1 MDKNPGSDASPS
13 PEPSGGP
20 AGNARTSPRG
30 YVPIEGINVPGPNRP
45 QSVGFTISTTG
56 YALASAFRDLLAPL
70 GLDPKEFAMLASV
83 ASSEGVTQQ
92 AIAERMGVAPS
103 RMVAFVDSLEER
115 GVLERRQNP
124 DDRRARALYLT
135 PAGREMLGRAFAVAT
150 EHEQRLTSDLSDEE
164 REQLLELL
172 ARVGAHVGIPPG
184 VHPAM
189 GHSALADE
197 LK

>member
-1 MDKNPGSDASPS
+1 MEEKVDPGASPS
-13 PEPSGGP
+13 
-20 AGNARTSPRG
+20 AKAARRSADDDAAPRG
-30 YVPIEGINVPGPNRP
+30 FVPIEGVNVPGPDRP

-70 GLDPKEFAMLASV
+70 GLEPKVFALLASV

-92 AIAERMGVAPS
+92 AIAERMRVAPS

-115 GVLERRQNP
+115 GLIERRQNP

-135 PAGREMLGRAFAVAT
+135 PAGREMLGRAFAVAN
-150 EHEQRLTSDLSDEE
+150 EHEQRLTSDLSGDE

-172 ARVGAHVGIPPG
+172 GRVGAHVGIPRG
-184 VHPAM
+184 VRATM
-189 GHSALADE
+189 GHSALRDE
-197 LK
+197 LQ